1 METYLQALRSDT
13 RPLLT
18 REEEVVLGRRIQ
30 AGDDAAHG
38 EMVERNLRLAVS
50 VAKKHRNRGLDFEE
64 LVQAASLGVMRA
76 ARLFDPE
83 RGYKFSSY
91 CTWWCR
97 AEIGRALQNT
107 SRTVRLSAPVHA
119 DLQRIRAAERL
130 LLTRSSND
138 VTPVDIAFELGDI
151 TAERVAEV
159 QAYGRPALSLN
170 HEQARGRVGYSGD
183 VELGDLLPDGGP
195 GPEEQVAD
203 TLRDEALD
211 RALRDLP
218 YRWRRIIVL
227 RHGLAGEREHTLD
240 ECAAVFHIQREQV
253 RIIQR
258 RAEEALAAALS
269 GAA

>member
-1 METYLQALRSDT
+1 METYLQALRGDT

-159 QAYGRPALSLN
+159 QAYGRPALSL
-170 HEQARGRVGYSGD
+170 HVPVGQDGN
-183 VELGDLLPDGGP
+183 EFGEHLPDTGP
-195 GPEEQVAD
+195 STEDVVD
-203 TLRDEALD
+203 DVLRDEALEA
-211 RALRDLP
+211 ALRDLP

>member
-1 METYLQALRSDT
+1 METYLKALRGDD

-18 REEEVVLGRRIQ
+18 RAEEVVLGRRIQ
-30 AGDDAAHG
+30 RGDDAAHA
-38 EMVERNLRLAVS
+38 ELTERNLRLAVS
-50 VAKKHRNRGLDFEE
+50 VAKKHRNRGLDFDE

-119 DLQRIRAAERL
+119 DLGRIRAAERL
-130 LLTRSSND
+130 LLTRSSD
-138 VTPVDIAFELGDI
+138 TITPDMLAAELGDL
-151 TAERVAEV
+151 TPERVAEV
-159 QAYGRPALSLN
+159 LSYGRPALSLN
-170 HEQARGRVGYSGD
+170 ATQMLGGGNDNET
-183 VELGDLLPDGGP
+183 EFGDLIPDEGP
-195 GPEEQVAD
+195 AVDEIVGE
-203 TLRDEALD
+203 TMRDEALD

-218 YRWRRIIVL
+218 YRWRRIVVL
-227 RHGLAGEREHTLD
+227 RHGLAGEDEHTLD
-240 ECAAVFHIQREQV
+240 HCASTFNIQREQV

-258 RAEEALAAALS
+258 RAEAALAVAL
-269 GAA
+269 A